1 MKSIYIFYTAILTFF
16 ITACSLN
23 EDAGLNRDEVVTGF
37 DGTFVLED
45 RVGRPAINTA
55 LINEQRKD
63 AFNITLTKDLNSNFK
78 EEIEA
83 EIIRFSPA
91 FNVSTDTN
99 VLGQTASDMAN
110 LLATDVL
117 GVSLVGTTTFFDGTN
132 VLTGR
137 MLSDDVMDVELLLIF
152 GGNDGSQNPTLAP
165 SDYQK
170 YLSFSDT
177 LQISKA
183 QRKLRFWSDKYAE
196 SPNQYVY
203 LDKLAQIHE
212 SLFELN
218 GKIEHLKK
226 AEKYFEKS
234 IQISDSSDT
243 GVLQHLARNYISQH
257 KFKECLPLLK
267 KAHSIGYQTLITNQ
281 ILFDV
286 YLELGNTTKARNLF
300 KNMVLF

>member
-152 GGNDGSQNPTLAP
+152 GGNDGSQNPTLATDFVSSNDKDFQASFP
-165 SDYQK
+165 
-170 YLSFSDT
+170 YLPT
-177 LQISKA
+177 P
-183 QRKLRFWSDKYAE
+183 W
-196 SPNQYVY
+196 
-203 LDKLAQIHE
+203 
-212 SLFELN
+212 
-218 GKIEHLKK
+218 
-226 AEKYFEKS
+226 
-234 IQISDSSDT
+234 
-243 GVLQHLARNYISQH
+243 
-257 KFKECLPLLK
+257 
-267 KAHSIGYQTLITNQ
+267 
-281 ILFDV
+281 
-286 YLELGNTTKARNLF
+286 
-300 KNMVLF
+300 